1 MAVTPTNLL
10 QGPAVVYHGAFGAT
24 EPANAEAVP
33 GVGWTDMG
41 GTDGGV
47 TGNLQNEYSDLE
59 VDQVPMAVDARLL
72 RQAASVVT
80 SLAEVTL
87 ANIRRGLN
95 MPTSVDTD
103 IEWGGDDIVNA
114 SPNFSAILLQ
124 GTKPGG
130 GPRIVVVRRVL
141 SVAQIAM
148 SWTKDGKTMI
158 PVEFRAYYVSQSVK
172 AVRIDDTEA
181 A

>member
-1 MAVTPTNLL
+1 
-10 QGPAVVYHGAFGAT
+10 
-24 EPANAEAVP
+24 
-33 GVGWTDMG
+33 MG
-41 GTDGGV
+41 GTDGGA
-47 TGNLQNEYSDLE
+47 TGNLQNEYSDME
-59 VDQVPMAVDARLL
+59 VDQVAMAVDARLL

-80 SLAEVTL
+80 NLAEVTL

-95 MPTSVDTD
+95 MPDD
-103 IEWGGDDIVNA
+103 AGDEIEWGGEDIVNA
-114 SPNFSAILLQ
+114 SPNFSAILLKGQ
-124 GTKPGG
+124 KPGG

-158 PVEFRAYYVSQSVK
+158 PVEFKAYYVSQSVR

-181 A
+181 P